1 MAVRPSEEPGVISVL
16 LDKVEANKRRLFREV
31 RKKEKLKGN
40 NKVKLS
46 FCMAWRYSST
56 HS

>member
-1 MAVRPSEEPGVISVL
+1 MAVCPSEEPDVISLL
-16 LDKVEANKRRLFREV
+16 LDKVEANKGRLFREV

-40 NKVKLS
+40 NKVNLS